1 MRESSGRRIFLARKE
16 NPNEGHRM
24 RRPKP
29 FAPNERDREII
40 WLAYDYRFVNV
51 EILHALLGEAPR
63 DGRVYG
69 FGLHGLRA
77 RCQKLR
83 EHGYLVWQHLRDEPV
98 GRGYRTERPM
108 VYSVG
113 PASIGVLAERTGL
126 EPRQLK
132 AVIAR
137 NAVTSFFL
145 RHQVGISKFRACLEL
160 ACRASD
166 GAVRIGTWLQDGL
179 RDRVRVDVKGK
190 EEVIP
195 VVPDAVF
202 NLFVRRADGR
212 ITVSHYFLEYDTGT
226 MSLSRIATKALGL
239 WHYVEQGLQRRKYT
253 YAGQNAENPQ
263 LRVVS
268 GKWDRI
274 HPKRQE
280 EILSRGMQTLQ
291 ILFVTRPC
299 QKDLHDRHRETNS
312 VRIRQTNMIESIR
325 TIRDMLSPPT
335 RMLFCTEDADYGI
348 DSPERILGP
357 VWLTAAPNHSR
368 VAI

>member
-1 MRESSGRRIFLARKE
+1 
-16 NPNEGHRM
+16 M

-40 WLAYDYRFVNV
+40 WLAYDYRFVTV
-51 EILHALLGEAPR
+51 EILHALLGEEPR

-132 AVIAR
+132 AAIAK

-145 RHQVGISKFRACLEL
+145 RHQVGISRFRACLEL

-179 RDRVRVDVKGK
+179 RDRVRVDVDGK

-212 ITVSHYFLEYDTGT
+212 RNVSHYFLEYDTGT
-226 MSLSRIATKALGL
+226 MSLKRIVRKAVGYEL
-239 WHYVEQGLQRRKYT
+239 YLQEELHKHRYT
-253 YAGQNAENPQ
+253 YASAASAPPELRYVAKEWVLISPARRAEIQARSPRTFQ
-263 LRVVS
+263 V
-268 GKWDRI
+268 
-274 HPKRQE
+274 
-280 EILSRGMQTLQ
+280 
-291 ILFVTRPC
+291 LFVISASSG
-299 QKDLHDRHRETNS
+299 D
-312 VRIRQTNMIESIR
+312 IRKSSAGE
-325 TIRDMLSPPT
+325 LPA
-335 RMLFCTEDADYGI
+335 RMRQRNIMNAISRAATSNGRFLFCSENFDFDLKHAQTPLSQIWRTRDGVED
-348 DSPERILGP
+348 
-357 VWLTAAPNHSR
+357 R
-368 VAI
+368 VSIVPPR